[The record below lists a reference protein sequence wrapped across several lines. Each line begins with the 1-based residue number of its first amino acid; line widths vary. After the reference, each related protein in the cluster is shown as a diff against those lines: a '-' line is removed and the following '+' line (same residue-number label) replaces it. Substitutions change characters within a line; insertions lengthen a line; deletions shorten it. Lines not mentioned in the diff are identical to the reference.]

1 MRLCYFHGRDNLHFL
16 ESTGDFLL
24 LQTQQMLS
32 SLRTALK
39 MCAGID
45 SQKAF
50 SVFLEV
56 VSKPWEPPEEEPCS
70 LYGDTGQHLLET
82 ESDTTCRKALR
93 CTNDP
98 CHSQYS
104 VPHQC
109 LVEFLNSQ
117 SSSPAIIR
125 SNSTVG
131 LFRGSFRAGNKD

>member
-1 MRLCYFHGRDNLHFL
+1 MRLCYFHGRDNFHFL

-39 MCAGID
+39 MCAGIN

-50 SVFLEV
+50 SVLLEV

-70 LYGDTGQHLLET
+70 LQET
-82 ESDTTCRKALR
+82 ESDITCRKALR

-109 LVEFLNSQ
+109 LVEFLNPQ
-117 SSSPAIIR
+117 SSSPAIIYR
-125 SNSTVG
+125 NSTVG